1 MRIQTYRDESLS
13 RHFDL
18 IYGGARQYRAQS
30 LANFTAQ
37 QLSDLLPSEMVT
49 TTALMTGA
57 KYPAFCPSP
66 RRSAK
71 RGDARRRQHRLEQAS
86 ATAID
91 AAGQIVSVG
100 LVAERRG
107 PTAVGD
113 TGELRGGV
121 VSIDSVDVARFMPP
135 LSPMG
140 SSEMTHPSPDCS
152 IGCDSSSAR

>member
-57 KYPAFCPSP
+57 KYPAFCLRLEG
-66 RRSAK
+66 RRSA
-71 RGDARRRQHRLEQAS
+71 
-86 ATAID
+86 ATP
-91 AAGQIVSVG
+91 AAGNTDWNR
-100 LVAERRG
+100 L
-107 PTAVGD
+107 P
-113 TGELRGGV
+113 
-121 VSIDSVDVARFMPP
+121 PP
-135 LSPMG
+135 LLMRP
-140 SSEMTHPSPDCS
+140 
-152 IGCDSSSAR
+152 ARS

>member
-13 RHFDL
+13 RHFGL

-66 RRSAK
+66 RRSAT
-71 RGDARRRQHRLEQAS
+71 S
-86 ATAID
+86 
-91 AAGQIVSVG
+91 AAGNTDWNR
-100 LVAERRG
+100 L
-107 PTAVGD
+107 P
-113 TGELRGGV
+113 
-121 VSIDSVDVARFMPP
+121 PP
-135 LSPMG
+135 L
-140 SSEMTHPSPDCS
+140 
-152 IGCDSSSAR
+152 